1 MKFRA
6 IVHNPV
12 IKDNKM
18 YDVDINGKNTEIGV
32 LSLEEQNRLRA
43 PDLQY
48 NEAVDIIIVDI
59 PEYVICVATMS
70 GCHNKL
76 AGKFMMVYDYT
87 LDYIDVSWITKTIKL
102 FDDEGNF
109 FIDNIVA
116 VSQGGF
122 LSLKYK
128 EFDDRTESC
137 NIMIQLFNIIGEEI
151 SKSNDYV
158 PLDRIDE
165 MEQLQ
170 QSISDKYIRD
180 FSKDVI
186 FKYKSINSL
195 YDKYKGEKDGKDE
208 ALLRTIN
215 TNKSLLLEPDF
226 LIDTVT
232 TTVINRYLAN
242 IEI

>member
-1 MKFRA
+1 
-6 IVHNPV
+6 
-12 IKDNKM
+12 
-18 YDVDINGKNTEIGV
+18 
-32 LSLEEQNRLRA
+32 
-43 PDLQY
+43 
-48 NEAVDIIIVDI
+48 
-59 PEYVICVATMS
+59 
-70 GCHNKL
+70 
-76 AGKFMMVYDYT
+76 
-87 LDYIDVSWITKTIKL
+87 
-102 FDDEGNF
+102 
-109 FIDNIVA
+109 
-116 VSQGGF
+116 
-122 LSLKYK
+122 
-128 EFDDRTESC
+128 
-137 NIMIQLFNIIGEEI
+137 MIQLFNIIGEEI